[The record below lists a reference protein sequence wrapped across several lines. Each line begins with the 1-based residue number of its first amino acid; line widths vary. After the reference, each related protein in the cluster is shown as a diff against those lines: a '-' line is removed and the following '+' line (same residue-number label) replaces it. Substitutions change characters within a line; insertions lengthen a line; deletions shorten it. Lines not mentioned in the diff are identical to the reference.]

1 MLRYDTLTPLIYI
14 QYTSSFDRGA
24 AAMLTLPLLAVAG
37 LFVLLE
43 GMTRGGA
50 RYHGSGGHRPAP
62 VHRLG
67 HWRWP
72 ALLFCALPVGLGIGL
87 PVAVV
92 GYWLVRG
99 LSEGETTRF
108 VLEAVL
114 NSARVSAVAAL
125 VTVVASLPIAF
136 LAVRQPGWLS
146 GALEKVAYAGQSIP
160 GITIALAL
168 VFFAANYLSPLYQT
182 LGVLVFAYAVRFLPE
197 ALSACRGAMVQ
208 VDPHTEEAAR
218 GLGAGPLRTFL
229 RVTAPQMLPGLSAAA
244 LLVFLTAMKELPI
257 TLLLSPIGFV
267 TLTTEIWSATSEA
280 FFTRAALPSL
290 LLVLLS
296 LGATALMLRRVA
308 LER

>member
-1 MLRYDTLTPLIYI
+1 
-14 QYTSSFDRGA
+14 
-24 AAMLTLPLLAVAG
+24 
-37 LFVLLE
+37 
-43 GMTRGGA
+43 
-50 RYHGSGGHRPAP
+50 

-67 HWRWP
+67 RWRWP
-72 ALLFCALPVGLGIGL
+72 ALLFCALLVGLGIGL

-99 LSEGETTRF
+99 LSEGETTSF

-114 NSARVSAVAAL
+114 NSARVSAIAAL
-125 VTVVASLPIAF
+125 VTVVASLPLAF
-136 LAVRQPGWLS
+136 LAVRRPGWLS
-146 GALEKVAYAGQSIP
+146 GALEKIAYAGQSIP

-197 ALSACRGAMVQ
+197 ALGACRGAMVQ
-208 VDPHTEEAAR
+208 VDPQTEEAAR

-244 LLVFLTAMKELPI
+244 LLVFLTAMRELPI

-296 LGATALMLRRVA
+296 LGATALMLRRGA